1 MATAEQRREILEE
14 IKSSFEEEVLLS
26 VPQRQSMLSTG
37 GSDPYYIYGL
47 TICTRIPY
55 FSNEVI
61 GKKLTIN
68 DFPELLFIEE
78 SEVYGKLWFSIDDVE
93 SRIKALEKAIKYNL
107 QWN

>member
-1 MATAEQRREILEE
+1 MATAAERRAILEE
-14 IKSSFEEEVLLS
+14 IKASFEEEVLLS
-26 VPQRQSMLSTG
+26 LPQRERNLRTG
-37 GSDPYYIYGL
+37 GTDPYYVYGL

-61 GKKLTIN
+61 GKTLSMR

-78 SEVYGKLWFSIDDVE
+78 SEVYGKTWFDIDDVE
-93 SRIKALEKAIKYNL
+93 SRIKALEKAIKYNE

>member
-1 MATAEQRREILEE
+1 MATAEERRRILEE
-14 IKSSFEEEVLLS
+14 IKASFEEEILMS
-26 VPQRQSMLSTG
+26 VPQREKMLRVGNT
-37 GSDPYYIYGL
+37 YIYGL

-55 FSNEVI
+55 FSNEII
-61 GKKLTIN
+61 GKKLSIN
-68 DFPELLFIEE
+68 HFPELLFIEE